1 MFKALLASLS
11 FIFLMN
17 APNTQE
23 RMAITQPALLYKSP
37 AHLKEF
43 KRTEQ
48 CFVWL
53 PIEEVK
59 NIPTK

>member
-11 FIFLMN
+11 FVFLIN
-17 APNTQE
+17 APTTQE
-23 RMAITQPALLYKSP
+23 RAATSQPALLYKSP

-43 KRTEQ
+43 KRTEH

-53 PIEEVK
+53 PIEETIKIK
-59 NIPTK
+59 N